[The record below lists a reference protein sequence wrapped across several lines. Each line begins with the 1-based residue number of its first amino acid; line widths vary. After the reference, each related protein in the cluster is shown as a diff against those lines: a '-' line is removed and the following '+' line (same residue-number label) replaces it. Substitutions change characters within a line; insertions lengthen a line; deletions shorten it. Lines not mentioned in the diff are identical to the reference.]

1 MGFIIKIAQRLS
13 LDRKG
18 QASSSN
24 LIATTSVAISLFVV
38 TLAIAITGGFKWE
51 IREKISGYRGDSSIE
66 KRIEFDLYYI
76 ENWTMGFDFK
86 ILFLTIFKG
95 FVNKNAY

>member
-38 TLAIAITGGFKWE
+38 TLAIALTGGFKWE
-51 IREKISGYRGDSSIE
+51 IREKISGYRGDIE
-66 KRIEFDLYYI
+66 I
-76 ENWTMGFDFK
+76 
-86 ILFLTIFKG
+86 
-95 FVNKNAY
+95 